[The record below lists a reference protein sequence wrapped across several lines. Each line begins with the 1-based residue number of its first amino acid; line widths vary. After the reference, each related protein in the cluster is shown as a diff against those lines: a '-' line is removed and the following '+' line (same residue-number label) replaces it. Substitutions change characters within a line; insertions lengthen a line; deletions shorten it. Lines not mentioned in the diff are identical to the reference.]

1 MPGKMRLTG
10 KLAERSKAR
19 QSAGVIL
26 PAVKTGMLKDYGLD
40 TSRRWDIV
48 HPSELSH
55 QKQFCARA
63 VYLRI
68 KHGPVGPAEK
78 FDFIREN
85 IFEEGNQIHTKWQN
99 RLRAYTNLW
108 GNWKCLVPGCREI
121 KRDCLEPDRND
132 MPQCMGMDGHLWHY
146 AEVGLDAEAEA
157 MMCGHAD
164 GAFDTT
170 MAEFKSVGTGTV
182 RIEAP
187 TLYAR
192 HMLTGREDLTGLWR
206 DINRPFTTHLN
217 QGDIYLWIAQQRG
230 LPFNQMSY
238 VYENKWNQ
246 MCKEFVIEYSEE
258 RSQKLVVQAKM
269 IKEAV
274 QGGQPPDCKFPGK
287 CAGCKPYDSR
297 PPART
302 VRDRG

>member
-1 MPGKMRLTG
+1 MKLTG

-55 QKQFCARA
+55 QSQFCPRA
-63 VYLRI
+63 VFLRI
-68 KHGPVGPAEK
+68 TKGPLGPAEK
-78 FDFIREN
+78 FDLIREN
-85 IFEEGNQIHTKWQN
+85 IFEEGNQIHAKWQA
-99 RLRAYTNLW
+99 RLRRYTDLW
-108 GNWKCLVPGCREI
+108 GDWRCVICGRVACNQVEPAGWCCLI
-121 KRDCLEPDRND
+121 T
-132 MPQCMGMDGHLWHY
+132 DGGQSRAHLWEY
-146 AEVGLDAEAEA
+146 REVNLDAEDEA
-157 MMCGHAD
+157 LLCGHAD
-164 GAFDTT
+164 GAFGNT
-170 MAEFKSVGTGTV
+170 MAEFKSMGTGTV

-192 HMLTGREDLTGLWR
+192 HMKDGLLDLNGLWR
-206 DINRPFTTHLN
+206 DINRPFQTHLN
-217 QGDIYLWIAQQRG
+217 QGDIYLWIAHLRG

-238 VYENKWNQ
+238 VYESKWNQ
-246 MCKEFVIEYSEE
+246 QIKEFVIEYSEE
-258 RSQKLVVQAKM
+258 RSQKLVVQAKVV
-269 IKEAV
+269 KEAV
-274 QGGQPPDCKFPGK
+274 QSGRAPDCKFPGK
-287 CAGCKPYDSR
+287 CAGCAPYDNR

>member
-1 MPGKMRLTG
+1 MRLTG

-55 QKQFCARA
+55 QSQFCPRA
-63 VYLRI
+63 VFLRI
-68 KHGPVGPAEK
+68 TKGPVGPAEK

-99 RLRAYTNLW
+99 RLRRYTDLW
-108 GNWKCLVPGCREI
+108 GDWYCLVCKYLHRNS
-121 KRDCLEPDRND
+121 LEPAPASFDL
-132 MPQCMGMDGHLWHY
+132 PVCLSQAGHVWLY
-146 AEVGLDAEAEA
+146 AEVGLDAEDEA
-157 MMCGHAD
+157 LLCGHAD
-164 GAFDTT
+164 GAFGNSL
-170 MAEFKSVGTGTV
+170 AEFKSMGTGTL

-192 HMLTGREDLTGLWR
+192 HMKNGLLDLQGLWR
-206 DINRPFTTHLN
+206 DINRPLQTHLN
-217 QGDIYLWIAQQRG
+217 QGDIYLWIAQLRG
-230 LPFNQMSY
+230 LPFNQISY
-238 VYENKWNQ
+238 VYESKWNQ
-246 MCKEFVIEYSEE
+246 QVKEFVIEYSEE
-258 RSQKLVVQAKM
+258 RSQKLVAQAKVV
-269 IKEAV
+269 KEAV
-274 QGGQPPDCKFPGK
+274 QSGRAPDCKFPGK
-287 CAGCKPYDSR
+287 CAGCLPYDSR